1 MKVLRMMTVLV
12 GTVALGACAASQQQA
27 DAALKEAES
36 AITAQHADAMRFAP
50 DAFNAVMETYGAA
63 RTAYEA
69 EDWPTVVAKAQEAA
83 AQARQMAPTITEGK
97 AQAAA
102 KWPMMQDSVRAMLTA
117 LGARLDEVTRAR
129 RYPQGMTAADV
140 RDARAQ
146 VDSLTVGL
154 AKAVT
159 AFDQGDLSNAMH
171 AAERIRMQAGTL
183 MGAVGLRP
191 ANPHGM

>member
-1 MKVLRMMTVLV
+1 
-12 GTVALGACAASQQQA
+12 
-27 DAALKEAES
+27 
-36 AITAQHADAMRFAP
+36 
-50 DAFNAVMETYGAA
+50 
-63 RTAYEA
+63 
-69 EDWPTVVAKAQEAA
+69 
-83 AQARQMAPTITEGK
+83 
-97 AQAAA
+97 
-102 KWPMMQDSVRAMLTA
+102 MMQDSVSAMLTA
-117 LGARLDEVTRAR
+117 LGARLDEVMRAR

-191 ANPHGM
+191 ANPQGM